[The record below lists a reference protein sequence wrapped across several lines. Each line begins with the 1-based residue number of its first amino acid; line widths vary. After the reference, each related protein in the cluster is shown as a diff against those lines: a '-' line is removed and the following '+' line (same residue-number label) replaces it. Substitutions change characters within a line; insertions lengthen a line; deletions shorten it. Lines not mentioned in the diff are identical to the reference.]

1 MRVEQGVGTVVDLT
15 LDLEMFDFFVK
26 SESKE
31 QMKATKGMV
40 QMCVD
45 VCKEMCVCV
54 CCHVARLHSSLPAG
68 VLLCMCWN
76 VAEPPPDHH
85 HLYPQPTATPPAP
98 RVPVTQPRLRAICI
112 SAPASAKALN

>member
-54 CCHVARLHSSLPAG
+54 CVVMWPDYTVLSLPVCCCVCAG
-68 VLLCMCWN
+68 
-76 VAEPPPDHH
+76 
-85 HLYPQPTATPPAP
+85 T
-98 RVPVTQPRLRAICI
+98 
-112 SAPASAKALN
+112 